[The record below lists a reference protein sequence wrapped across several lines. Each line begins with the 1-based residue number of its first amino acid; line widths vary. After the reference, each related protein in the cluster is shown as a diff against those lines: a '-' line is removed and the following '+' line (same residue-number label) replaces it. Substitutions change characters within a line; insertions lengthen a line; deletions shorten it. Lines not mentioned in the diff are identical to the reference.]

1 MQPIVSDVP
10 WSGCVSV
17 HVCVCLLDM
26 TMSCAQTDEPIKVL
40 LGLLTRL
47 CLCSHVS
54 GGSLD
59 LLCKGQFSG
68 GGRPPLRCGFI
79 SQFFDQL
86 LLMFFA
92 VYIVSVV

>member
-59 LLCKGQFSG
+59 LLWKGQFSG
-68 GGRPPLRCGFI
+68 GGRPPPSDAALYHSSLTSC
-79 SQFFDQL
+79 
-86 LLMFFA
+86 
-92 VYIVSVV
+92 Y